1 MVDDPEPT
9 RPNLTSTIWRF
20 WAAALAAV
28 VMVAGCGPKSS
39 TGPTRIPRG
48 SSVQTIEIDGQPR
61 TFRVYRPTRLSAPA
75 PLVFVVHGWGF
86 TAEQIEHDYG
96 WNDLAERHK
105 FVVVHPEGVGLSW
118 NAADSC
124 CGPAADDGVDDVAFV
139 TEMVARLTRVLPIDR
154 ERVHVAG
161 MSNGGVL
168 AYALACR
175 TSLFA
180 AIGVV
185 AGTQVGR
192 CAEPR
197 PTSVIHVHGLDD
209 TIVRFDGGPAVVPG
223 AQSIPRVMAGWR
235 RISRCENPQS
245 SRRGPV
251 VTAKAVCADDREVTL
266 VTIDREGHTWPGR
279 AGSTAPWD
287 ATDELWRFFS
297 RQRSTAPTE
306 P

>member
-1 MVDDPEPT
+1 M
-9 RPNLTSTIWRF
+9 
-20 WAAALAAV
+20 AAV
-28 VMVAGCGPKSS
+28 VLGTGCGPEAS
-39 TGPTRIPRG
+39 TGSTKIPLG
-48 SSVQTIEIDGQPR
+48 ASVQTVEIDGEPR
-61 TFRVYRPTRLSAPA
+61 AFRVYRPKGLSAST
-75 PLVFVVHGWGF
+75 PLVLVVHGWGF
-86 TAEQIEHDYG
+86 TAEQIERDYG
-96 WNDLAERHK
+96 WNVLAERRR

-118 NAADSC
+118 NAAGAC
-124 CGPAADDGVDDVAFV
+124 CGPAADNGVDDVAFITDMV
-139 TEMVARLTRVLPIDR
+139 TRLTRVLPIDD
-154 ERVHVAG
+154 ERVYVAG

-192 CAEPR
+192 CEEPR
-197 PTSVIHVHGLDD
+197 PTSVMHVHGLDD

-223 AQSIPRVMAGWR
+223 AQAVPRVMDAWR
-235 RISRCENPQS
+235 RISRCQEPQT

-266 VTIDREGHTWPGR
+266 VTIQREGHTWPGR
-279 AGSTAPWD
+279 AESAAPWD
-287 ATDELWRFFS
+287 ATAELWRFFS
-297 RQRSTAPTE
+297 RQSSKAPTG